1 MNTRINKLTL
11 NQAVK
16 LAKKQFIRDHGKR
29 AYKAEVS
36 ILPRYAAGTFIFIDA
51 AGLRSKFYF

>member
-1 MNTRINKLTL
+1 MKISI

-16 LAKKQFIRDHGKR
+16 LAKKQFIKDHGKR